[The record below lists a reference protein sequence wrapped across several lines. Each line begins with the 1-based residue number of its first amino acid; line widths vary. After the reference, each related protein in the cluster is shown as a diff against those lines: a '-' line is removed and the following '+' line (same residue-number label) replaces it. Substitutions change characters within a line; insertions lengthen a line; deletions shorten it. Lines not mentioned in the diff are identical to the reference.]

1 MLNPNFWD
9 DKEKA
14 DLTLKDIQELKNLT
28 QDIKKLKEDTEN
40 NLELIELL
48 LVEKDD
54 ELLQNL
60 ELDIKNETKQL
71 EKLSVLL
78 LLNGPYDKNNCT
90 LEIHSGAG
98 GTEACDWANM
108 LYRMYLRYCEKKGYK
123 VEVLDYQE
131 GEEVGIK
138 SVTIEIKG
146 LNAYGYLKGE

>member
-1 MLNPNFWD
+1 MLKPNFWD

-108 LYRMYLRYCEKKGYK
+108 LYRMYLRYCEKK
-123 VEVLDYQE
+123 V
-131 GEEVGIK
+131 IK
-138 SVTIEIKG
+138 
-146 LNAYGYLKGE
+146 